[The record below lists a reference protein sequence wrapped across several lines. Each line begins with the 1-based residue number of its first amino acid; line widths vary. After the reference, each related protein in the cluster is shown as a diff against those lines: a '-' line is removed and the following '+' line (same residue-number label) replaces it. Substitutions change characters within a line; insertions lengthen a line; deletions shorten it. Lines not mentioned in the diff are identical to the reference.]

1 MGRKKLDRDSLH
13 ARVAPQT
20 AEKLKDI
27 AFKLGYIHGG
37 EGSTGQLLD
46 AIATGKVVL
55 LPTDALNS
63 GQSLVVSTAS

>member
-20 AEKLKDI
+20 AETLKDI
-27 AFKLGYIHGG
+27 AFKLGYIHGD
-37 EGSTGQLLD
+37 EGSTGKLLD

-55 LPTDALNS
+55 LPTAALSS
-63 GQSLVVSTAS
+63 GQSLVVSTN